1 VAADQAP
8 ALTVCDRWDD
18 GAATVTVRGEIDAAT
33 SGVFLERLSEVVRG
47 NPRRLVIDMA
57 GVGFM
62 DSAGLQAFM
71 RVRGQVPE
79 RCPIIVRS
87 APPRVRQVF
96 DVTGLS
102 TVFGF
107 E

>member
-1 VAADQAP
+1 MRIRRQA
-8 ALTVCDRWDD
+8 
-18 GAATVTVRGEIDAAT
+18 
-33 SGVFLERLSEVVRG
+33 
-47 NPRRLVIDMA
+47 
-57 GVGFM
+57 
-62 DSAGLQAFM
+62 
-71 RVRGQVPE
+71 PE
-79 RCPIIVRS
+79 RCPIILRS

>member
-1 VAADQAP
+1 MASDQAP

-18 GAATVTVRGEIDAAT
+18 GVATVTVRGEIDIST
-33 SGVFLERLSEVVRG
+33 SGVFLGRVGEVVGG

-57 GVGFM
+57 GVEFM

-71 RVRGQVPE
+71 RIRGQVPE
-79 RCPIIVRS
+79 RCPIIVCS

-102 TVFGF
+102 TVFDF

>member
-1 VAADQAP
+1 MAFDQAP
-8 ALTVCDRWDD
+8 ALTVFDRWDD
-18 GAATVTVRGEIDAAT
+18 GVATVTVRGEIDAST
-33 SGVFLERLSEVVRG
+33 SGVFLERAGEIVRG
-47 NPRRLVIDMA
+47 NPRRLMIDMA
-57 GVGFM
+57 GVQFM

-71 RVRGQVPE
+71 RIRGQVPE
-79 RCPIIVRS
+79 HCPIIVRS